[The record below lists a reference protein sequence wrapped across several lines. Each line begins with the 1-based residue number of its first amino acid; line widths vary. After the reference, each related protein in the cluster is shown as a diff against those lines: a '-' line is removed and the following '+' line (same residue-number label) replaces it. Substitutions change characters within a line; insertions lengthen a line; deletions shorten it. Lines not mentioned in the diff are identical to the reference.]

1 MKVALVNNRPQKTGT
16 GRYAFTLFDQM
27 KEQGV
32 THYFIDQENN
42 RLERFFGNSSY
53 IEKEFAYSHF
63 RDNQI
68 FLKLRLNKIILDSQA
83 VGRIPRDY
91 DIYHFTNQVVSNSV
105 IKVNLHGKKIITVH
119 DLFQEKGLETILPR
133 RITFPGIKHG
143 DMFIT
148 ISNYSKNEL
157 KKYFGIS
164 DEKIKVIYEA
174 VDPSF
179 RPLNQDQL
187 TSVYD
192 HLSISPDNYLLLHI
206 GKPLQRKNDALLIK
220 ILHNLIEK
228 RHMSNITLIK
238 VGDFS
243 KEALNLLHK
252 YHLENSVIRVPM
264 LDEENLIK
272 LYNISNV
279 FLFPSF
285 SEGFGFPALE
295 AMACGTPVIASNRT
309 AIPEIVGDA
318 GILIDPTDT
327 EGFVEGILSILNG
340 ESLAKLY
347 SKRGIKR
354 AKMFSWESNAKATM
368 ALYESIV

>member
-1 MKVALVNNRPQKTGT
+1 MKVALINNRPQITGT

-32 THYFIDQENN
+32 SHYFIDQENN
-42 RLERFFGNSSY
+42 RLEKFSGNSSY
-53 IEKEFAYSHF
+53 IEEEFAYSHF
-63 RDNQI
+63 RDNLI

-83 VGRIPRDY
+83 VGRISGGY

-105 IKVNLHGKKIITVH
+105 IKVNPHGKKVITVH

-133 RITFPGIKHG
+133 RITFPGVKHG

-164 DEKIKVIYEA
+164 DEKVKVIYLA

-179 RPLNQDQL
+179 KPVSQDQL
-187 TSVYD
+187 TPLYD
-192 HLSISPDNYLLLHI
+192 RLSIPLDNFLLLHI
-206 GKPLQRKNDALLIK
+206 GKPLQRKNDVMLIK
-220 ILHNLIEK
+220 ILHSLIQE
-228 RHMSNITLIK
+228 RCISNITLIK

-243 KEALNLLHK
+243 KEALNLLYK

-264 LDEENLIK
+264 LDEENLIR
-272 LYNISNV
+272 LYNIANV
-279 FLFPSF
+279 LLFPSL

-318 GILIDPTDT
+318 GILIDPMDT
-327 EGFVEGILSILNG
+327 EGFVENILSILND

>member
-1 MKVALVNNRPQKTGT
+1 
-16 GRYAFTLFDQM
+16 
-27 KEQGV
+27 
-32 THYFIDQENN
+32 
-42 RLERFFGNSSY
+42 
-53 IEKEFAYSHF
+53 
-63 RDNQI
+63 
-68 FLKLRLNKIILDSQA
+68 
-83 VGRIPRDY
+83 
-91 DIYHFTNQVVSNSV
+91 
-105 IKVNLHGKKIITVH
+105 
-119 DLFQEKGLETILPR
+119 
-133 RITFPGIKHG
+133 
-143 DMFIT
+143 
-148 ISNYSKNEL
+148 
-157 KKYFGIS
+157 
-164 DEKIKVIYEA
+164 
-174 VDPSF
+174 
-179 RPLNQDQL
+179 
-187 TSVYD
+187 
-192 HLSISPDNYLLLHI
+192 
-206 GKPLQRKNDALLIK
+206 
-220 ILHNLIEK
+220 
-228 RHMSNITLIK
+228 MSNITLIK